1 MLNLKR
7 TSNALTCDLEV
18 RPGNVGDGL
27 LPKTNLHTVLRLF
40 PWALVCLYGAICVL
54 RAPHAFAGRFW
65 AEEGLYYEL
74 FQTLS
79 VVSSLFYAGAGY
91 PVFLTNTSVLLAEL
105 FPVEYAPVITT
116 LVGLGAL
123 LTLLVL
129 VLIWS
134 ERLGLDKGMAG
145 IVAAL
150 IIMLPHTA
158 ELTANATNLQW
169 IAAGTCVLV
178 LLLPGNAS
186 TRLSCCVVFIAGLAG
201 PATILL
207 IPAFIVKCALDR
219 SRSSWIQLGCLLVP
233 AAVMAGVMLGAN
245 QSSTRSHPLDPD
257 LYLSVISTQSAMTVF
272 FGFDASLAVTSWYR
286 VAPGAGTALFVKII
300 SSAAVAVPFAIGITF
315 HDTRRASILL
325 AAAYWVSALVGTF
338 GAIGPYELINPL
350 SRYFFAPNIILLLL
364 LGILGSRLAPMTG
377 TALLAGFLAIHSLP
391 NKIPALVFDGP
402 SWRAQVPDGRIK
414 KPTKVNIWPDGW
426 TVTLLPRS

>member
-1 MLNLKR
+1 
-7 TSNALTCDLEV
+7 
-18 RPGNVGDGL
+18 
-27 LPKTNLHTVLRLF
+27 VLRLF

-91 PVFLTNTSVLLAEL
+91 PVFLTNASVLLAEL

-207 IPAFIVKCALDR
+207 IPAFIVKCAL
-219 SRSSWIQLGCLLVP
+219 
-233 AAVMAGVMLGAN
+233 AVCGK
-245 QSSTRSHPLDPD
+245 T
-257 LYLSVISTQSAMTVF
+257 
-272 FGFDASLAVTSWYR
+272 
-286 VAPGAGTALFVKII
+286 
-300 SSAAVAVPFAIGITF
+300 
-315 HDTRRASILL
+315 
-325 AAAYWVSALVGTF
+325 
-338 GAIGPYELINPL
+338 
-350 SRYFFAPNIILLLL
+350 
-364 LGILGSRLAPMTG
+364 
-377 TALLAGFLAIHSLP
+377 
-391 NKIPALVFDGP
+391 
-402 SWRAQVPDGRIK
+402 
-414 KPTKVNIWPDGW
+414 
-426 TVTLLPRS
+426 

>member
-1 MLNLKR
+1 
-7 TSNALTCDLEV
+7 
-18 RPGNVGDGL
+18 
-27 LPKTNLHTVLRLF
+27 
-40 PWALVCLYGAICVL
+40 
-54 RAPHAFAGRFW
+54 
-65 AEEGLYYEL
+65 
-74 FQTLS
+74 
-79 VVSSLFYAGAGY
+79 VSSGTGSRNGWCDAGGK
-91 PVFLTNTSVLLAEL
+91 PKFN
-105 FPVEYAPVITT
+105 
-116 LVGLGAL
+116 
-123 LTLLVL
+123 
-129 VLIWS
+129 
-134 ERLGLDKGMAG
+134 K
-145 IVAAL
+145 
-150 IIMLPHTA
+150 
-158 ELTANATNLQW
+158 
-169 IAAGTCVLV
+169 
-178 LLLPGNAS
+178 
-186 TRLSCCVVFIAGLAG
+186 
-201 PATILL
+201 
-207 IPAFIVKCALDR
+207 
-219 SRSSWIQLGCLLVP
+219 VP
-233 AAVMAGVMLGAN
+233 
-245 QSSTRSHPLDPD
+245 SSHPLDPD

-377 TALLAGFLAIHSLP
+377 TAPLAGLLAIHSLP